1 MAVDAEAPGAPD
13 GRGALDEVS
22 LTQAEAL
29 IADEAFDAALQHTRA
44 LLERLRGREAEPA
57 VAEFA
62 RRIYQLRGDCL
73 TRLDRFPELLA
84 DCAARMDLLSVDQA
98 SVQRAELMIKMSF
111 AHANLAMPEQALRS
125 AHVALQDALNLG
137 QRLLAAQALERLA
150 MAYLSMGDGVAAER
164 FMFEALEH
172 SDASSPPQERLRRV
186 SNAVHLLCTLHDAY
200 LDMGLPALGESVLAR
215 AQGLPAKAEA
225 LLPTVPGR
233 YLVCMWQANQ
243 ARWLRRR
250 GQRDQA
256 RRAFEACLAQAL
268 KEGWHAVSRPVQL
281 ELALMAEQ
289 GGDLQTALALLR
301 ALFEPESLRVRDV
314 VALPAYRMRER
325 VCRALGHGLEA
336 DQASERRRARQA
348 ARHQAVLEAAAHNH
362 HHGQLILSTLAAAER
377 QRVDAEIQRLRSQ
390 HAAGTILR
398 MPDQDDWF
406 RPDLP

>member
-57 VAEFA
+57 VAELA

-186 SNAVHLLCTLHDAY
+186 SNTVHLLCTLHDVY
-200 LDMGLPALGESVLAR
+200 LDMGLPALGDSVLAR

-233 YLVCMWQANQ
+233 YLVCMWRANL
-243 ARWLRRR
+243 ARWQRRR
-250 GQRDQA
+250 GQLDEA
-256 RRAFEACLAQAL
+256 RRLFEDCLAQAQQQA
-268 KEGWHAVSRPVQL
+268 WHAVSRPVQL
-281 ELALMAEQ
+281 ELAMMAEQ
-289 GGDLQTALALLR
+289 SADLATALQHVR
-301 ALFEPESLRVRDV
+301 DLFEPESLRVRDV

-325 VCRALGHGLEA
+325 MCRLLGHGAEA
-336 DQASERRRARQA
+336 DEAAAKRRARQA

-390 HAAGTILR
+390 HAAG
-398 MPDQDDWF
+398 
-406 RPDLP
+406 